1 VADLPGFIVGTWKP
15 TSMVRI
21 LSGCM
26 GTFSRQVRGSW
37 LREMLHIIYIYVIIG
52 DHRIGW
58 KDVTMDMGMGDIYI
72 LYIYLCY
79 IQIFRL
85 GDFRI

>member
-1 VADLPGFIVGTWKP
+1 MGTWKP
-15 TSMVRI
+15 TSKVRI

-72 LYIYLCY
+72 LYIYIFMLY
-79 IQIFRL
+79 SDIQIGRF
-85 GDFRI
+85 